1 MVNDGSIEN
10 NFEDRLANARE
21 KDAAEKD
28 AVDKK
33 DAVEVADKEDSDKK
47 DAAKAP
53 DKNAPEE
60 KSALRKIFGD
70 TVENSLAKL
79 KDLVAKARQSIVKK
93 GDTERDKLSKDETND
108 LLEAHE
114 EVTENMNETKDIG
127 VVTPGPNLNK
137 DTYVDLENPGKLSRS
152 DAAKRVAS
160 TKAGIAVINPDKQKK
175 IVKKTQEDRTDKKV
189 ASSELLKNWLMRNKT
204 FAEGKENVLDKELK
218 KGGDFKNTV
227 EQNVA
232 TSDDQSTNVVAV
244 KKEDKDASL
253 GEGKDSR
260 AA

>member
-1 MVNDGSIEN
+1 MGNDGSIEN

-28 AVDKK
+28 A
-33 DAVEVADKEDSDKK
+33 AEVADKDDSDKK
-47 DAAKAP
+47 DAAK
-53 DKNAPEE
+53 APEE

-93 GDTERDKLSKDETND
+93 GDTERDKLSKDETKD
-108 LLEAHE
+108 LLKAHE
-114 EVTENMNETKDIG
+114 KVAKKMDKTKDTG
-127 VVTPGPNLNK
+127 VVTPGPNLDK
-137 DTYVDLENPGKLSRS
+137 DTYVDLENPRKPVSRS
-152 DAAKRVAS
+152 DAVEKVAS
-160 TKAGIAVINPDKQKK
+160 TKDALIVTNIVNPAAKAAAKK
-175 IVKKTQEDRTDKKV
+175 VKENKKV
-189 ASSELLKNWLMRNKT
+189 ASSDEKQDLVAKKLAN
-204 FAEGKENVLDKELK
+204 AEGKENVLDKKLK

>member
-28 AVDKK
+28 AAEKE
-33 DAVEVADKEDSDKK
+33 AAEVADKDDSDKK

-93 GDTERDKLSKDETND
+93 GDTERDKLSKDETKD
-108 LLEAHE
+108 LLKAHE
-114 EVTENMNETKDIG
+114 KVAKKMDKTKDTG
-127 VVTPGPNLNK
+127 VVSPGPNLNEE
-137 DTYVDLENPGKLSRS
+137 TYVDLQNPGKLSEEEVV
-152 DAAKRVAS
+152 KRVAS
-160 TKAGIAVINPDKQKK
+160 TKDALIVTNIVKPAAKEVAKKVEETQKDK
-175 IVKKTQEDRTDKKV
+175 IVKKVALDNKNQYLVAKK
-189 ASSELLKNWLMRNKT
+189 
-204 FAEGKENVLDKELK
+204 GKENVLGEKPK
-218 KGGDFKNTV
+218 KGGDFKNPV
-227 EQNVA
+227 EREVA
-232 TSDDQSTNVVAV
+232 TSNAQSTNEVAF
-244 KKEDKDASL
+244 KKKDQ
-253 GEGKDSR
+253 G
-260 AA
+260 AAISKGRELS